1 MIAAMAWIKTVPAEC
16 TEGRVGKIYNAA
28 RERAGRVF
36 GIIRL
41 MSLEPTTLEA
51 SLGLYAAVTT
61 SPRSPLPRWFR
72 ELVAV
77 KVSAANDC
85 FY

>member
-1 MIAAMAWIKTVPAEC
+1 MAWIETVPEA
-16 TEGRVGKIYNAA
+16 TNTGRIGKSYEAA
-28 RERAGRVF
+28 RGRAGRVF

-51 SLGLYAAVTT
+51 SMGLYAAVTT
-61 SPRSPLPRWFR
+61 SQRSPLPRWFR